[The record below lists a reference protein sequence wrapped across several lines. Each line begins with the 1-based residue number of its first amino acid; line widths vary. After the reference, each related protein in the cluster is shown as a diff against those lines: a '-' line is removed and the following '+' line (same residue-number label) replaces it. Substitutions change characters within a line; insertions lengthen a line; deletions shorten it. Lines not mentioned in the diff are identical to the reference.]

1 MGGSS
6 KSNSQQKAE
15 GDVVFNNVDYGG
27 AGSGAGPLKNF
38 NVGRENTLSD
48 NVFNVTDGGATKNAL
63 AANVAVSASAN
74 NTALH
79 TTWGALDANKQTSE
93 TAIDANKQTSETAIN
108 AVSKSASE
116 AIKANSALSKKLG
129 EGAFK
134 LSDQTTTKVIDYAG
148 NTNRLVTDFATDSN
162 RGAYELSRD
171 TLDTYENLVSR
182 TGDQVTDAQ
191 VTSQQAT
198 GKALDYVFQSSKS
211 ATERQS
217 ENLIKYGVYGAVGIV
232 GAISLA
238 AVLGQ

>member
-6 KSNSQQKAE
+6 KSSSQQKAE

-63 AANVAVSASAN
+63 AANVAVSESAN
-74 NTALH
+74 NTALN
-79 TTWGALDANKQTSE
+79 TTWGAL
-93 TAIDANKQTSETAIN
+93 DANKQTSETAIN

-238 AVLGQ
+238 AVLGK